1 VVQESV
7 ASSILIKEI
16 TMSNKLLVSAA
27 VASALL
33 SGQAMAH
40 DTHFQNNSCDVELD
54 GHIQYYQ
61 GDLTVKMDSGN
72 VVKIDQ
78 YYNLTLNGKDVA
90 LDSEQQRWVTEYYD
104 SIDMAIPMTLTIA
117 SEGLKIA
124 NVAVSEVFTEL
135 LGDNTM
141 DDDFQALFTSLET
154 KLSTSFYDDAG
165 NLRVDSTEFE
175 EPGWFDESWEQEFEA
190 ELESLVSE
198 SMGRILIALGTQ
210 MLWEG
215 GDMSEFEQRME
226 TWGEDLEFRLESQ
239 AAALEEKAD
248 ALCEVLQKADYAEGQ
263 MQATISG
270 LDDLNLLD
278 MESHGEMR
286 M

>member
-33 SGQAMAH
+33 SGQAIAH

-61 GDLTVKMDSGN
+61 GNLTVKMDSGN
-72 VVKIDQ
+72 VVTIDQ